1 MDIPST
7 ENAWHHICWKWS
19 NTEGQYDF
27 FHQGKRIK
35 TDTAFQ
41 KGKTIEGNGIFLIGQ
56 EMDTLGGGF
65 DSPQA
70 YYGLVSHLNI
80 WSKRLN
86 SATLALMARGCSAFE
101 GDVVYWSDFRNDV
114 RGNVI
119 VVKDSVCGYPS
130 KLLFLLLLFSDKDSW
145 LCRIV
150 KFSIVRQQENCA
162 V

>member
-1 MDIPST
+1 
-7 ENAWHHICWKWS
+7 
-19 NTEGQYDF
+19 
-27 FHQGKRIK
+27 
-35 TDTAFQ
+35 
-41 KGKTIEGNGIFLIGQ
+41 
-56 EMDTLGGGF
+56 MDTYGGGF

-70 YYGLVSHLNI
+70 YYGVVSHLNI

-119 VVKDSVCGYPS
+119 VLENSVCGYPS

-150 KFSIVRQQENCA
+150 KFSIVRQQGNFA